1 MCVCFIHWQR
11 KLNYVYSLVSVWLY
25 IYIYISVFVCACVC
39 AYFAM
44 LSLFVCLF
52 LASHCMNC
60 MFVCVFGEMV
70 FMSQPHASFHKQMI
84 PPNWETGMSTFPLF
98 SPHHF
103 TVKMLFRFPFIIGIY
118 AFRILDTY
126 RYDCEYFF
134 IAISFIF
141 WFCWG
146 HLFFLVLSSA
156 ITFSS
161 SQLNKIS
168 NNAMHIHWLWI

>member
-1 MCVCFIHWQR
+1 MCIVWW
-11 KLNYVYSLVSVWLY
+11 VYDS
-25 IYIYISVFVCACVC
+25 IYIYICVC
-39 AYFAM
+39 VCVCLCIFRNVVV
-44 LSLFVCLF
+44 VCLF
-52 LASHCMNC
+52 VSRFSLHEL
-60 MFVCVFGEMV
+60 CVFGEMV

-146 HLFFLVLSSA
+146 HLFFFVLSSA